1 MQRKAEQG
9 FDFFPFP
16 HYNGPILVIWGDS
29 MKKTI
34 PFFLSLL
41 LLFLT
46 SCSPSAPV
54 SETAYPE
61 TIPTAATLP
70 ETVPVTIPTEPET
83 TIPQPVV
90 ELTEEEKTMLL
101 KLGMAE
107 RGREGCTECIAL
119 VMCTVLNR
127 VEADRFGSSVKSVI
141 LAPEQFTPVMDG
153 TYDSAEPNQQC
164 QDALDMVVYGWDES
178 QGALFYEWCEGE
190 SWHSQNLH
198 LLFQHCD
205 VRFYD

>member
-1 MQRKAEQG
+1 
-9 FDFFPFP
+9 
-16 HYNGPILVIWGDS
+16 
-29 MKKTI
+29 MKKSI
-34 PFFLSLL
+34 LFFLCLL
-41 LLFLT
+41 LCFLT
-46 SCSPSAPV
+46 SCAFFTSVPETAS
-54 SETAYPE
+54 SETAPA
-61 TIPTAATLP
+61 AATLP
-70 ETVPVTIPTEPET
+70 ATVPVTVPTEPETVT

-107 RGREGCTECIAL
+107 RGQEGCTECIAL

-190 SWHSQNLH
+190 SWHSKNLH

-205 VRFYD
+205 VRFYTDS

>member
-1 MQRKAEQG
+1 MR
-9 FDFFPFP
+9 
-16 HYNGPILVIWGDS
+16 
-29 MKKTI
+29 T
-34 PFFLSLL
+34 FLTLFL
-41 LLFLT
+41 CILLFLT
-46 SCSPSAPV
+46 ACGPSAPTPAAAV
-54 SETAYPE
+54 PE
-61 TIPTAATLP
+61 TEPSTVPAT
-70 ETVPVTIPTEPET
+70 ETVPPPVPTEPVT
-83 TIPQPVV
+83 VPTLPKPVV

-107 RGREGCTECIAL
+107 RGSEDCTECIAL

-127 VEADRFGSSVKSVI
+127 VNADRFGSSIRSVI

-153 TYDSAEPNQQC
+153 SYDSAEPSQRC
-164 QDALDMVVYGWDES
+164 YDALDMVIHGWDES

-198 LLFQHCD
+198 LLFQHCN